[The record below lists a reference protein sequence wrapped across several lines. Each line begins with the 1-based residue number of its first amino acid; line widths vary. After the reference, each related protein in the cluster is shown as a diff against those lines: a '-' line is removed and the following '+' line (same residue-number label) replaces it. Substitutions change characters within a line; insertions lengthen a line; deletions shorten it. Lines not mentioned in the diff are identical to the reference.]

1 MKAREQVIF
10 LEALDELEKEKGI
23 QKEELL
29 KAIENALLTAYKKN
43 YKDAENAFVEIN
55 RKTGDVKV
63 ISVKTVVEEVTNLA
77 TEISLDEAKL
87 HSKRVKLGDEINVE
101 INAETFKRTAIQ
113 NAKQMVIQKVREQEK
128 SNIFNR
134 FKALEDN
141 LVKAIVKKMDEQGN
155 LYIEINGIETIIPSK
170 NLNPN
175 DNFKQGDVISVYI
188 GNVEEGTK
196 YTKIEL
202 SRNSDQFLY
211 KLFEREVPEI
221 YSGDIVIKA
230 IAREA
235 GSRSKIAIYSDD
247 ENIDVKGACMGINKI
262 RLDAILSEL
271 SGEKIDLIEWDEDN
285 RIFVSRALA
294 PAMVHAI
301 EILKKDSELIA
312 KVDVE
317 NSQLS
322 LAIGK
327 KGQNSRLASRLCDIK
342 IDITGIELE
351 EEENIEEE

>member
-87 HSKRVKLGDEINVE
+87 HSKRAKLGDEINVE

-294 PAMVHAI
+294 PSMVHAI

-351 EEENIEEE
+351 EEENIEE